1 MRKKLTIIAGAGAAL
16 VASGGAALA
25 ATTPEAA
32 DGGLARAS
40 EVTGIE
46 LPASQGSH
54 PTADD
59 HPGGA
64 PEAETIEVEVPE
76 VEVPEVEAPDVE
88 APPAETHG
96 STVSAVAQDDS
107 TTGAA
112 HGEAVSTVAR
122 ENGAAHAADPETREA
137 PDQAATPGTVPDQ
150 ASDAGAEGAAH
161 AAGRGRP

>member
-1 MRKKLTIIAGAGAAL
+1 MRKKLTIIAGAGVAL

-25 ATTPEAA
+25 ATTPEGAES
-32 DGGLARAS
+32 GLRRAS

-46 LPASQGSH
+46 LPASHGSH

-64 PEAETIEVEVPE
+64 PEAETLEVEVPE
-76 VEVPEVEAPDVE
+76 VEVPVVEVPDVG
-88 APPAETHG
+88 APPADTHG
-96 STVSAVAQDDS
+96 ATVSTAAQDAS

-112 HGEAVSTVAR
+112 HGAAVSTAAR

-137 PDQAATPGTVPDQ
+137 PEQAATPGTVPEQ

-161 AAGRGRP
+161 AADRGRP

>member
-32 DGGLARAS
+32 ESGLRRAS

-64 PEAETIEVEVPE
+64 PEAETVEVEVPV
-76 VEVPEVEAPDVE
+76 VEVPDVE
-88 APPAETHG
+88 APPADTHG
-96 STVSAVAQDDS
+96 ATVSTVAQDDS

-112 HGEAVSTVAR
+112 HGEAVSTAAR
-122 ENGAAHAADPETREA
+122 ENGAAHAADPETPEA
-137 PDQAATPGTVPDQ
+137 PDQAATPGTVPEQ

-161 AAGRGRP
+161 AAERGRP